1 MSRTWMKYIGSMI
14 STLDSEKRIPCVL
27 VEFIEKN
34 KYNSKKESMM
44 FKQEKRIYEEVQR
57 GRLL

>member
-1 MSRTWMKYIGSMI
+1 MI
-14 STLDSEKRIPCVL
+14 STLNSEKRTPYVL

-44 FKQEKRIYEEVQR
+44 FKQEKRIYEEIQR